1 MSESR
6 FGILYAITRIVLVV
20 LILLMIIINI
30 VHIAQ
35 SNQKTEDIVWVV
47 FSFISLA
54 IGLIGVWRE
63 HFLFSCTFAV
73 ILLVLACV
81 SGAYGFIWL
90 QTTGTVIL
98 ILLAML
104 FTFML
109 WDMGNRQMNV
119 PDMC

>member
-1 MSESR
+1 
-6 FGILYAITRIVLVV
+6 
-20 LILLMIIINI
+20 MIIINI

-35 SNQKTEDIVWVV
+35 TNQKTEDIVWVV

-81 SGAYGFIWL
+81 SGAYGFMEITL

-98 ILLAML
+98 ILLAIL

-109 WDMGNRQMNV
+109 YDMGNRQMNV